1 MILISKEEFYREVV
15 EGDLPIKDIFSSLA
29 ASLSSDD
36 FNELFE
42 KFTHQLDEC
51 YYSFKREEIVNSEI
65 KSKEVPSMTARRV
78 ELSVLLLWHCVIG
91 TSYNHNLYFSSV
103 DYLLKKEL
111 CSKPLI
117 LN

>member
-1 MILISKEEFYREVV
+1 MIFNKNLFYREVV
-15 EGDLPIKDIFSSLA
+15 EGDIPIKDIFSSLA

-42 KFTHQLDEC
+42 EFTYQLDEC
-51 YYSFKREEIVNSEI
+51 YYLFKREEIANSEI
-65 KSKEVPSMTARRV
+65 KSKEMLYMTARRV